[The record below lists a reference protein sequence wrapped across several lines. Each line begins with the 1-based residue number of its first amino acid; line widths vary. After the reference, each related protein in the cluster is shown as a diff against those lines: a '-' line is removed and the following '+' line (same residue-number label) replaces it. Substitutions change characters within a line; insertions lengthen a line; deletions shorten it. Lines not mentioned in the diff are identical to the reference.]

1 MATTPCPG
9 LQHETGDG
17 KPSGYVANGEAT
29 KVIYQPEQFGDTPA
43 PKPGLD
49 LGFGRFRL
57 HAPINKPEYYDEMCV
72 FLGAS
77 YFRAMAEKGEQYG
90 LSACGFA
97 INIGQPKGEEILNSE
112 GRVVGLAGPLSPCA
126 GAAGIWSAAHG
137 IKCNRRFTAARPA
150 SLRSRSKLR

>member
-90 LSACGFA
+90 LSACGLAASPRVGSFS
-97 INIGQPKGEEILNSE
+97 ILRD
-112 GRVVGLAGPLSPCA
+112 RVWDWQVHYPHAWVQRVF
-126 GAAGIWSAAHG
+126 GAPHTESNA
-137 IKCNRRFTAARPA
+137 TDV
-150 SLRSRSKLR
+150 SLRRGQRA

>member
-17 KPSGYVANGEAT
+17 KPSRYVANGEAT

-90 LSACGFA
+90 LSACGLAASPRVGSFS
-97 INIGQPKGEEILNSE
+97 ILRD
-112 GRVVGLAGPLSPCA
+112 RVVGLAGPLSPCA